1 MPARNASCLYLS
13 AMLSTRTDSS
23 EPIAAPAGEGGC
35 ARFAVPTTPQP
46 PSPASAT
53 VHGYQLALQQLV
65 DSALPTGAFAH
76 SFGFE
81 TYVDAGVVADE
92 ASFGVWLSAFISQS
106 LTYSDGLAVRLLYE
120 GADLGELDSL
130 LSASLL
136 PREVREASVKMGG
149 RLLEIGAEVFP
160 SAALD
165 LYRDSVARCRA
176 AGHQPL
182 AFAVVARSLGVP
194 LQEALTAYLFATVTS
209 LTQNAVRAIPLGQ
222 NAGQRI
228 LRKAHD
234 DVAAAIEA
242 IAHLT
247 PDDFGAVS
255 PGLEISQMRH
265 ERQRA
270 RMFMS

>member
-1 MPARNASCLYLS
+1 MS
-13 AMLSTRTDSS
+13 
-23 EPIAAPAGEGGC
+23 
-35 ARFAVPTTPQP
+35 F
-46 PSPASAT
+46 
-53 VHGYQLALQQLV
+53 QLALQQLT

-76 SFGFE
+76 SLGFE
-81 TYVDAGVVADE
+81 TYIDAGVVADE
-92 ASFGVWLSAFISQS
+92 ASFGGWLSAFLSQQ
-106 LTYSDGLAVRLLYE
+106 LTYSDGLAIRFLYE
-120 GADLGELDSL
+120 GWDLGELDEV

-136 PREVREASVKMGG
+136 PRQVREASVKMGL

-160 SAALD
+160 SAELE
-165 LYRDSVARCRA
+165 LYRDLVTTGRT

-194 LQEALTAYLFATVTS
+194 LGEALAAYLFAAVTS

-222 NAGQRI
+222 NAGQRL
-228 LRKAHD
+228 LRQAAD
-234 DVAAAIEA
+234 DVAAAVERIC
-242 IAHLT
+242 HLT

>member
-1 MPARNASCLYLS
+1 MS
-13 AMLSTRTDSS
+13 
-23 EPIAAPAGEGGC
+23 
-35 ARFAVPTTPQP
+35 
-46 PSPASAT
+46 
-53 VHGYQLALQQLV
+53 YQLALQQLT

-76 SFGFE
+76 SLGFE
-81 TYVDAGVVADE
+81 TYLDRELVFDE
-92 ASFGVWLSAFISQS
+92 ESFGIWLGAFISQS
-106 LTYSDGLAVRLLYE
+106 LTYSDGLAIRLLFE
-120 GADLGELDSL
+120 GGELGELDVL

-136 PREVREASVKMGG
+136 PRQVREASLKMGA

-160 SAALD
+160 SPALE
-165 LYRDSVARCRA
+165 LYRDLVSDGLA

-194 LQEALTAYLFATVTS
+194 QQEALAAYLFATVTT

-222 NAGQRI
+222 NAGQRV
-228 LRKAHD
+228 LRRAHD
-234 DVAAAIEA
+234 DVAAAIDA
-242 IAHLT
+242 IARLT
-247 PDDFGAVS
+247 TDDLGAVS

>member
-1 MPARNASCLYLS
+1 
-13 AMLSTRTDSS
+13 MLST
-23 EPIAAPAGEGGC
+23 
-35 ARFAVPTTPQP
+35 
-46 PSPASAT
+46 AT
-53 VHGYQLALQQLV
+53 SYQLALQQLT

-76 SFGFE
+76 SLGFE
-81 TYVDAGVVADE
+81 TYVDAGVVRDE
-92 ASFGVWLSAFISQS
+92 GSFGVWLSAFVSQA
-106 LTYSDGLAVRLLYE
+106 LTYSDGLAIRFLYE
-120 GADLGELDSL
+120 GWDVGELDEL

-136 PREVREASVKMGG
+136 PRQVREASLKMGA

-160 SAALD
+160 SAELE
-165 LYRDSVARCRA
+165 LYRDLVTTGRA

-194 LQEALTAYLFATVTS
+194 LPEALAAYLFATVTS

-222 NAGQRI
+222 NAGQRL
-228 LRKAHD
+228 LRHAAD
-234 DVAAAIEA
+234 GVAAAVERVS
-242 IAHLT
+242 HLT
-247 PDDFGAVS
+247 PDDFGAVT

>member
-1 MPARNASCLYLS
+1 MPS
-13 AMLSTRTDSS
+13 
-23 EPIAAPAGEGGC
+23 
-35 ARFAVPTTPQP
+35 
-46 PSPASAT
+46 
-53 VHGYQLALQQLV
+53 YQLALQQLT

-76 SFGFE
+76 SLGFE
-81 TYVDAGVVADE
+81 AYVDAGVIFDE
-92 ASFGVWLSAFISQS
+92 ESFGRWLAAFVGQQLS
-106 LTYSDGLAVRLLYE
+106 YSDGLAIRFLYE
-120 GADLGELDSL
+120 GVAVGELDEL

-136 PREVREASVKMGG
+136 PRQVREASLKMGG
-149 RLLEIGAEVFP
+149 RLLEIGTEVFP
-160 SAALD
+160 SAELA
-165 LYRDSVARCRA
+165 LYRDLVTTGRA

-194 LQEALTAYLFATVTS
+194 LPEALAAYLFTTVTS

-222 NAGQRI
+222 NAGQRL
-228 LRKAHD
+228 LRKAAD
-234 DVAAAIEA
+234 DVAAAVER

-247 PDDFGAVS
+247 PDDFGALS

>member
-1 MPARNASCLYLS
+1 MS
-13 AMLSTRTDSS
+13 
-23 EPIAAPAGEGGC
+23 
-35 ARFAVPTTPQP
+35 
-46 PSPASAT
+46 
-53 VHGYQLALQQLV
+53 GYQLALQQLV

-76 SFGFE
+76 SLGFE
-81 TYVDAGVVADE
+81 TYIDRGVVVDE
-92 ASFGVWLSAFISQS
+92 GSFGVWLSVFVSQS
-106 LTYSDGLAVRLLYE
+106 LTYSDGLAIRFFYE
-120 GADLGELDSL
+120 GWDLAELDAL

-136 PREVREASVKMGG
+136 PRQVREAGTKMGG

-160 SAALD
+160 SPALE
-165 LYRDSVARCRA
+165 LYRNLVSSGRA

-194 LQEALTAYLFATVTS
+194 LPEALAAYLFATATS

-222 NAGQRI
+222 NAGQRL
-228 LRKAHD
+228 LRQAAD
-234 DVAAAIEA
+234 DVAAAVERIP
-242 IAHLT
+242 HLM

>member
-1 MPARNASCLYLS
+1 MN
-13 AMLSTRTDSS
+13 
-23 EPIAAPAGEGGC
+23 
-35 ARFAVPTTPQP
+35 
-46 PSPASAT
+46 
-53 VHGYQLALQQLV
+53 YQLALQQLV

-81 TYVDAGVVADE
+81 TYVDAGVVRDE
-92 ASFGVWLSAFISQS
+92 GSFGAWLSAYISQP
-106 LTYSDGLAVRLLYE
+106 LTYSDGLAIRFFYE
-120 GADLGELDSL
+120 GVDLGELDAL

-136 PREVREASVKMGG
+136 PRQVREASVKMGL

-160 SAALD
+160 SAELE
-165 LYRDSVARCRA
+165 LYRDLVSGGLA

-194 LQEALTAYLFATVTS
+194 LPEALAAYLFATVTT

-222 NAGQRI
+222 NAGQRV

-234 DVAAAIEA
+234 GVAAAIEV
-242 IAHLT
+242 IARLT
-247 PDDFGAVS
+247 PDDLGAVS

>member
-1 MPARNASCLYLS
+1 MPNIH
-13 AMLSTRTDSS
+13 TDS
-23 EPIAAPAGEGGC
+23 AAAH
-35 ARFAVPTTPQP
+35 
-46 PSPASAT
+46 S
-53 VHGYQLALQQLV
+53 YQLALQQLT

-76 SFGFE
+76 SLGFE
-81 TYVDAGVVADE
+81 TYVERELIHDE
-92 ASFGVWLSAFISQS
+92 ESFGVWLSVFIGQQ
-106 LTYSDGLAVRLLYE
+106 LTYSDGLAVRFVYE
-120 GADLGELDSL
+120 GVPVAELDVL
-130 LSASLL
+130 LSAQLL
-136 PREVREASVKMGG
+136 PRQLREASIKMGT
-149 RLLEIGAEVFP
+149 RLLEIGSEVFP
-160 SAALD
+160 SAELAE
-165 LYRDSVARCRA
+165 YRNLVTTGRA

-194 LQEALTAYLFATVTS
+194 LPEALAAYLFAAVTS

-222 NAGQRI
+222 NAGQRL

-234 DVAAAIEA
+234 DVAAAA
-242 IAHLT
+242 GLIARLT

>member
-1 MPARNASCLYLS
+1 
-13 AMLSTRTDSS
+13 MLST
-23 EPIAAPAGEGGC
+23 
-35 ARFAVPTTPQP
+35 
-46 PSPASAT
+46 AT
-53 VHGYQLALQQLV
+53 NYQLALQQLV

-76 SFGFE
+76 SLGFE
-81 TYVDAGVVADE
+81 TYIERELVSDE
-92 ASFGVWLSAFISQS
+92 ESFGIWLGAFIGQQ
-106 LTYSDGLAVRLLYE
+106 LTYSDGLAIRFLY
-120 GADLGELDSL
+120 GGVDVGELDTL

-136 PREVREASVKMGG
+136 PRQVREAGIKMGL

-160 SAALD
+160 SPALE
-165 LYRDSVARCRA
+165 LYRDLVTTGRA

-194 LQEALTAYLFATVTS
+194 LQEALAAYLFATATS

-222 NAGQRI
+222 NAGQRV

-234 DVAAAIEA
+234 DVAAAIDS
-242 IAHLT
+242 IARLT
-247 PDDFGAVS
+247 LDDFGALS

>member
-1 MPARNASCLYLS
+1 
-13 AMLSTRTDSS
+13 MLST
-23 EPIAAPAGEGGC
+23 
-35 ARFAVPTTPQP
+35 
-46 PSPASAT
+46 AT
-53 VHGYQLALQQLV
+53 NYQLALQQLV

-76 SFGFE
+76 SLGFE
-81 TYVDAGVVADE
+81 TYIERELVSDE
-92 ASFGVWLSAFISQS
+92 ESFGIWLGAFIGQQ
-106 LTYSDGLAVRLLYE
+106 LTYSDGLAIRFLY
-120 GADLGELDSL
+120 GGVDVGELDTL

-136 PREVREASVKMGG
+136 PRQVREAGIKMGL

-160 SAALD
+160 SPALE
-165 LYRDSVARCRA
+165 LYRDLVTTGRA

-194 LQEALTAYLFATVTS
+194 LQEALAAYLFATATS

-222 NAGQRI
+222 NAGQRV

-234 DVAAAIEA
+234 DVAAAIDS
-242 IAHLT
+242 IARLT
-247 PDDFGAVS
+247 LDDFCAVS

>member
-1 MPARNASCLYLS
+1 
-13 AMLSTRTDSS
+13 MLST
-23 EPIAAPAGEGGC
+23 
-35 ARFAVPTTPQP
+35 
-46 PSPASAT
+46 AT
-53 VHGYQLALQQLV
+53 NYQLALQQLV

-76 SFGFE
+76 SLGFE
-81 TYVDAGVVADE
+81 TYIERELVSDE
-92 ASFGVWLSAFISQS
+92 ESFGIWLGAFIGQQ
-106 LTYSDGLAVRLLYE
+106 LTYSDGLAIRFLY
-120 GADLGELDSL
+120 GGVDVGELDTL

-136 PREVREASVKMGG
+136 PRQVREAGIKMGL

-160 SAALD
+160 SPALE
-165 LYRDSVARCRA
+165 LYRDLVTTGRA
-176 AGHQPL
+176 VGHQPL

-194 LQEALTAYLFATVTS
+194 LQEALAAYLFAAATS

-222 NAGQRI
+222 NAGQRV

-234 DVAAAIEA
+234 DVAAAIDS
-242 IAHLT
+242 IARLT
-247 PDDFGAVS
+247 LDDFGAVS